1 MSNCCDK
8 GIDYNYGTLVRHSK
22 TNEFELINYRR
33 SRPEFI
39 KKYSA
44 DEQYVTE
51 DVIGRLHDN
60 LFQQYITGSIDK
72 VNDAATSE

>member
-1 MSNCCDK
+1 M
-8 GIDYNYGTLVRHSK
+8 RHSK
-22 TNEFELINYRR
+22 TNEFEFDANYRR
-33 SRPEFI
+33 NRPEFI

-51 DVIGRLHDN
+51 DVIGRIADDN